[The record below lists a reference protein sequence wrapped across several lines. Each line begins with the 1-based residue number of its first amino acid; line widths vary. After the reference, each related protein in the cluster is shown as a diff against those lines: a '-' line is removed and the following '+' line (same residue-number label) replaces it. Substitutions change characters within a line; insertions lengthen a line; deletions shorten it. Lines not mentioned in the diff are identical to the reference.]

1 MATESVATAATDP
14 NDAHERGLNIFKR
27 VMDTETAE
35 ALFRAM
41 SVLALSIEATNG
53 RSLDRIY
60 LEWPNVGR
68 TVWELLDGVMIRA
81 GVSDGKER
89 PWDSHGETAQHG
101 GAA

>member
-1 MATESVATAATDP
+1 MATESVATAAP
-14 NDAHERGLNIFKR
+14 GLNEAHERDLNIFKR
-27 VMDTETAE
+27 VMDSETAE

-41 SVLALSIEATNG
+41 SVLTFSIEATNG
-53 RSLDRIY
+53 RTLDRLY

-89 PWDSHGETAQHG
+89 PWDSDGETAQHG